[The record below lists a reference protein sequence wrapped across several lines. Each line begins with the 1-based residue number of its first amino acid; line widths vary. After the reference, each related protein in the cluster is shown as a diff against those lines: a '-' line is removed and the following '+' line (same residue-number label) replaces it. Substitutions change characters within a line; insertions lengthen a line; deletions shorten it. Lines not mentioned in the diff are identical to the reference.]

1 MNATKLARATV
12 CQLIELGVQDFV
24 LSPGSRNAPLS
35 IALFA
40 AEQAGLITLH
50 QKIDERGAAFFAL
63 GISKAKDQYVAVVCT
78 SGTAAANYHPA
89 VLEALH
95 SGNKLLIITADRP
108 ASLRRTGANQT
119 TNQTNI
125 YGDVKT
131 HDMHEQIDLAPLLRP
146 VSAIVSGP
154 IHLNIQFE
162 EPLVTQDKEDWLAGI
177 RPISEEGRATQRSEI
192 VTKGTGLIIIGHDRG
207 TFSVEEVR
215 EWLAS
220 TNMPYISE
228 DPISFPGALP
238 HAALFLSDQ
247 LIRQALAPE
256 FIIILGRTTLSR
268 SINSFISE
276 CPTTFVID
284 PRTQTVDTARSATKL
299 LHSLPSLN
307 ITHHDDTYNEKWRL
321 AFKLAHEVIES
332 SHDWSE
338 ERAIRT
344 ITETLPQ
351 DCALF
356 VGSSRPIRDIEAF
369 GSPRK
374 GVHVFANRGLAG
386 IDGNISTAFG
396 ISEGFL
402 QSYSILGD
410 ITFLH
415 DIGALTSATENNHT
429 IFVINN
435 NGGGIFNTLPQ
446 AGVEGFEK
454 IFGTPHNRDLSKLI
468 SGFGIPTITVKNE
481 SDLARSI
488 IHPRTGVGIVVV
500 EVPDRELMAEH
511 LRQMV
516 QRVSNAVRIGANFA

>member
-1 MNATKLARATV
+1 VNATKLARATI

-35 IALFA
+35 IALFS
-40 AEQAGLITLH
+40 AEQAGLIKLH
-50 QKIDERGAAFFAL
+50 QKIDERSAAFFAL

-95 SGNKLLIITADRP
+95 GGNKLLIITADRP

-131 HDMHEQIDLAPLLRP
+131 HDIHEQIDLFPILRP
-146 VSAIVSGP
+146 VSPVLSGP

-162 EPLVTQDKEDWLAGI
+162 EPLISQDKEDWLAGI
-177 RPISEEGRATQRSEI
+177 RPIPEDRKLIQKSEI
-192 VTKGTGLIIIGHDRG
+192 VTKGTGMVIIGHDRG
-207 TFSVEEVR
+207 TFTVEEVS

-220 TNMPYISE
+220 TKMPYISE

-247 LIRQALAPE
+247 QIRQALAPE

-268 SINSFISE
+268 SINSFIAE

-284 PRTQTVDTARSATKL
+284 PRTQSLDTARSATKL

-307 ITHHDDTYNEKWRL
+307 ITHHDDSYNEKWQL
-321 AFKLAHEVIES
+321 AATLAHEVIES

-338 ERAIRT
+338 ELAVRT
-344 ITETLPQ
+344 ITTTLPQ
-351 DCALF
+351 NCALY

-369 GSPRK
+369 ASPRA

-396 ISEGFL
+396 ISEGYL
-402 QSYSILGD
+402 QSYSIIGD

-454 IFGTPHNRDLSKLI
+454 LFGTPHNRDLSRLI
-468 SGFGIPTITVKNE
+468 SGFGIPTITVKNV
-481 SDLARSI
+481 SDLQRSI
-488 IHPRTGVGIVVV
+488 IHPRTGLGIVLV

-511 LRQMV
+511 LREML
-516 QRVSNAVRIGANFA
+516 QRVSSAVRIGANFA